1 MMKDAV
7 KSIANAV
14 IAEKNYLTMLDT
26 KTGDGD
32 HGLNMA
38 RGAAAVLE
46 AVDELDDNDLN
57 AGVLCNAVGQAV
69 IMNVGGAAGP
79 LYGTGF
85 VEASKT
91 LDESAK
97 LDVKT
102 LQKFFEAMIAGIERR
117 GHAKKGDKTM
127 LDTLIPIYDTLHA
140 AQETDGEDKPL
151 DEILEEALTAAR
163 EGMEFTKTIAA
174 KRGRASLIGER
185 SIGFEDPGAASALI
199 IFRAFCQF
207 LKDNKLI

>member
-1 MMKDAV
+1 MIKDAV

-46 AVDELDDNDLN
+46 AVDELDDNGLN
-57 AGVLCNAVGQAV
+57 AGILCNAVGQAV

-91 LDESAK
+91 LDENSK

-127 LDTLIPIYDTLHA
+127 LDTLIPIYDILLA
-140 AQETDGEDKPL
+140 AQNEDKPL
-151 DEILEEALTAAR
+151 DEVLEAALTAAR
-163 EGMEFTKTIAA
+163 EGMEFTKNIAA